1 MGLVPPPQDCWSD
14 GCCSSA
20 HPIHPAAGCQIFVV
34 PTPGPQAASPQ
45 HLPSPK
51 AKTQSELVPSRHPN
65 DQGRLPAWPLR
76 NYTDLSVSPPLLL
89 PLQGLT
95 LGVSEWSSHV
105 PLDTSLSPTAKKSH
119 FKTGCRAGRVW
130 PNRCSGCLACRV
142 WDLIPYIPT
151 KKTRVWAHACNAST
165 WLRGVRRI

>member
-20 HPIHPAAGCQIFVV
+20 HPIHPATGCQIFVV

-45 HLPSPK
+45 HLPSPR
-51 AKTQSELVPSRHPN
+51 ARTQSELVPSRHPN
-65 DQGRLPAWPLR
+65 DQGRLPSWPLR

-119 FKTGCRAGRVW
+119 FKTRCRAGRVC